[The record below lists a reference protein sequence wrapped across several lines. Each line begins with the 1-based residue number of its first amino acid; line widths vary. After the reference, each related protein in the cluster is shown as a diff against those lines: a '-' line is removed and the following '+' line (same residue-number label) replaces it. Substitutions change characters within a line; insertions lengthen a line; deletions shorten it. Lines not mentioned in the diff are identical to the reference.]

1 MTDCSNAEMRDLLP
15 DFVRGTLGTEALR
28 RVEGHVAGCGP
39 CTEEAALLRL
49 LGHALAPA
57 PAVDVAAIVA
67 RLPKAPLERRPAWY
81 AQPMLRMAAAL
92 LLFAGVGSFFIS
104 RSGQVTIAPPRVAS
118 ASASASATLPAET
131 IAAVER
137 GTGAG
142 PAVAE
147 LSASVAGDLTDAE
160 LRTLLESIDNLESAP
175 AAESEEL
182 VRGLPGSSGLDS
194 GL

>member
-15 DFVRGTLGTEALR
+15 DFVRGTLGAEALR
-28 RVEGHVAGCGP
+28 RVEGHVAHCGP

-49 LGHALAPA
+49 LGRALAPA

-67 RLPKAPLERRPAWY
+67 RLPKAPLGRRPAWY

-92 LLFAGVGSFFIS
+92 LLFAGVGSFFVS
-104 RSGQVTIAPPRVAS
+104 RSGQVTIAPPRVAG
-118 ASASASATLPAET
+118 ASASASLPAET
-131 IAAVER
+131 VAAVER

-142 PAVAE
+142 PAE

-160 LRTLLESIDNLESAP
+160 LRTLLDSIDKLESAP